1 MNELPKENSCASA
14 FSGDRPLIR
23 AVIFDFGRVI
33 SAQKPES
40 LFSGY
45 ERELGLRSGTINTIM
60 FACSDWEDALLGRKT
75 MAEYWTAVGPR
86 LGLNSPE
93 LIEAFRR
100 RYYGDEKINA
110 HVVELIRR
118 LAGRCKLAICS
129 NFPSG
134 LDAWLAEWEID
145 NLFEVVFCS
154 GNEGVVKPDHA
165 AFRTTLSRL
174 GVGPSEA
181 VFVDDDPENV
191 GAASRYGLHAI
202 HFTDAP
208 ALERALS
215 ALMPLQERA
224 PAVHNRR

>member
-1 MNELPKENSCASA
+1 
-14 FSGDRPLIR
+14 
-23 AVIFDFGRVI
+23 
-33 SAQKPES
+33 
-40 LFSGY
+40 
-45 ERELGLRSGTINTIM
+45 M

-75 MAEYWTAVGPR
+75 MTEYWTAVGPR

-110 HVVELIRR
+110 HVIKLIRR

-129 NFPSG
+129 NYPSG
-134 LDAWLAEWEID
+134 LDAWLSEWEID

-154 GNEGVVKPDHA
+154 GDEGVVKPDHA

-174 GVGPSEA
+174 GVGPSET

-191 GAASRYGLHAI
+191 HAASRYGLHAI
-202 HFTDAP
+202 HFTDAS
-208 ALERALS
+208 ALEKALS
-215 ALMPLQERA
+215 ALMPLPERA
-224 PAVHNRR
+224 PDLRNRR